1 MDQPSILIISDDAE
15 FPRLI
20 TSRWQAERSIPGFT
34 VMSSDVC
41 LKFDPE
47 NFQLAIVGRIKGEA
61 AATVMEAMKAAEI
74 TVLFVSEEARTLQ
87 AVRSRWP
94 AMPCLRQQD
103 NWLDTLVLVG
113 AEALQ
118 RALAE
123 ARAQRAEQHSTALE
137 RQATL
142 GRYMLEMRH
151 TLNNSLTSTLGNSE
165 LLLLEPGVLSAE
177 ARAQV
182 ETIHNMALRI
192 HEIMQRFSSLEKEL
206 NVVDRQKEMK
216 VRPSARAAALIGD

>member
-1 MDQPSILIISDDAE
+1 MDQPAILIISDDPE
-15 FPRLI
+15 FSRLI
-20 TSRWQAERSIPGFT
+20 TSRWQAERNVPSFT
-34 VMSSDVC
+34 VMSSDVG
-41 LKFDPE
+41 LSFDPE
-47 NFQLAIVGRIKGEA
+47 NFHLAIAGCIKPEA
-61 AATVMEAMKAAEI
+61 LSAILEAMNAAGKL
-74 TVLFVSEEARTLQ
+74 VLFVAEAARDIQT
-87 AVRSRWP
+87 ARDRWP
-94 AMPCLRQQD
+94 STLLLRQQE

-118 RALAE
+118 RTLAE
-123 ARAQRAEQHSTALE
+123 ARARRAEQNSATLE

-177 ARAQV
+177 ARSQV

-206 NVVDRQKEMK
+206 NLADRQRGKR
-216 VRPSARAAALIGD
+216 VAASFASIGV